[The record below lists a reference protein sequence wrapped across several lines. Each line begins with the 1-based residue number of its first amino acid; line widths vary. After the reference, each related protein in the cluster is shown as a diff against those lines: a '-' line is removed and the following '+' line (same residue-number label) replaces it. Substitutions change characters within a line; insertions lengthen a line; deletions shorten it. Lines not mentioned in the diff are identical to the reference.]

1 MKTLTV
7 RMRNWKFSHV
17 DASKLEIPAD
27 CYSVQSVFVRSCE
40 YSVWS
45 KLSLYVVACYFT
57 QKIQISP
64 NGPSTPLYTLGSFG
78 CLLLSSLLTFCWAF
92 VRLQFD
98 DCTFL
103 VLFLLWLGSI
113 IQRDRL
119 LCLARSL
126 LGTLADI
133 LIGLLSQFQWK
144 ALIFDI
150 DILLFSSL
158 NIPHLM
164 LYLCL
169 VREWRMLHIQN
180 WKCSCQKIILLT
192 IQNTHPKIFSSSIF
206 RIDFS
211 SELLKASSA
220 RLRGFKYIS
229 KLAWF

>member
-1 MKTLTV
+1 
-7 RMRNWKFSHV
+7 MRNWKFSHV
-17 DASKLEIPAD
+17 DESKLEIPAD

-40 YSVWS
+40 CSVWS

-64 NGPSTPLYTLGSFG
+64 NGPSTPLYPLGSFG

-103 VLFLLWLGSI
+103 MLFLLWLGSI

-150 DILLFSSL
+150 DILLL
-158 NIPHLM
+158 
-164 LYLCL
+164 
-169 VREWRMLHIQN
+169 LH
-180 WKCSCQKIILLT
+180 
-192 IQNTHPKIFSSSIF
+192 PSIF
-206 RIDFS
+206 LILCFIFALLENEECYTFKTGSVAVKRLFS
-211 SELLKASSA
+211 WPYKTPT
-220 RLRGFKYIS
+220 LRFSPLVYSG
-229 KLAWF
+229 